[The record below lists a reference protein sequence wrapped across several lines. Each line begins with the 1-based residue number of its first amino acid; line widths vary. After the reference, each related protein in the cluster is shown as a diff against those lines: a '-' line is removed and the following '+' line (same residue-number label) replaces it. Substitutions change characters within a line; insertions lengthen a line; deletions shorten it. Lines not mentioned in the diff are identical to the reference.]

1 MWGSVVLCR
10 RQKGSVR
17 EKKNCT
23 RHSLLLKVF
32 VSFADQHSLYCEEY
46 VHMYTYLYTVKN
58 MCTCTHTSILWRICA
73 HVHISLYCEECV
85 HMCTYLYIVKN
96 MCTCTHTSILWRIG
110 PHVHIPLYCEECVH
124 MYTYLYCEEY
134 VYMYTYLY
142 IVKNMFT
149 RTHISILWRI
159 CARVHISLYCEEY
172 VHMYTYL
179 SVYRQHN
186 KYLCFQMTL
195 QVKHFYTN
203 RSGAKCSLAV
213 IIWVPGWRWL
223 GEYLTLDRT
232 FYSLRLKQEVVAA
245 TGTAIFASLSHSS
258 RPV

>member
-46 VHMYTYLYTVKN
+46 VHMYTYLYIVKN
-58 MCTCTHTSILWRICA
+58 MCTCTYISILWRICA
-73 HVHISLYCEECV
+73 HVHI
-85 HMCTYLYIVKN
+85 
-96 MCTCTHTSILWRIG
+96 
-110 PHVHIPLYCEECVH
+110 P
-124 MYTYLYCEEY
+124 
-134 VYMYTYLY
+134 
-142 IVKNMFT
+142 
-149 RTHISILWRI
+149 
-159 CARVHISLYCEEY
+159 LYCEEY

-179 SVYRQHN
+179 YIVKNMSTCTHTSISWRICAHVHIYLYCEEYVHTYTYISVYRQHN

-213 IIWVPGWRWL
+213 IIGVPAWRWL

-245 TGTAIFASLSHSS
+245 TDTAIFASLSHSS

>member
-73 HVHISLYCEECV
+73 HVHISLYCEE
-85 HMCTYLYIVKN
+85 
-96 MCTCTHTSILWRIG
+96 
-110 PHVHIPLYCEECVH
+110 
-124 MYTYLYCEEY
+124 
-134 VYMYTYLY
+134 
-142 IVKNMFT
+142 
-149 RTHISILWRI
+149 
-159 CARVHISLYCEEY
+159 Y

-213 IIWVPGWRWL
+213 IIGVPAWRWL